1 MEILSLMGQG
11 QSYIRYHYENFIV
24 NIRGEFGDTENSVK
38 EVQQTEE
45 EQHRLVMAEME
56 TNAIGLLSERLF
68 CQGKD
73 NSGYLMLS

>member
-11 QSYIRYHYENFIV
+11 KSYIRHHCENVIV

-38 EVQQTEE
+38 EIQQTEE
-45 EQHRLVMAEME
+45 EHHRLVVTEME

-73 NSGYLMLS
+73 NSG